1 MSCKGAQGLVRSREQ
16 NVDIM
21 ARLLPGLTAATGM
34 DALSHVVESYGNV
47 WNRPINEGLAL
58 DAIELGRQTWE
69 GKHEESTDHTR
80 DSGDRYGPTGGS

>member
-1 MSCKGAQGLVRSREQ
+1 MVYQIQGSFDRKSASGEEDLPSMSCKGAQGLVRSREQ

-34 DALSHVVESYGNV
+34 DALSYVVESYGNV

-58 DAIELGRQTWE
+58 DAIELGRQT
-69 GKHEESTDHTR
+69 
-80 DSGDRYGPTGGS
+80 